1 MGKGSRQRAESKYG
15 AYAAGWE
22 RIFGGKWKEPT
33 KEFLKER
40 HREGQADQW
49 AQTFNK
55 LQKE

>member
-1 MGKGSRQRAESKYG
+1 MSKGSRQRAEKKPG
-15 AYAAGWE
+15 AYANGWE
-22 RIFGGKWKEPT
+22 QVFGGKS